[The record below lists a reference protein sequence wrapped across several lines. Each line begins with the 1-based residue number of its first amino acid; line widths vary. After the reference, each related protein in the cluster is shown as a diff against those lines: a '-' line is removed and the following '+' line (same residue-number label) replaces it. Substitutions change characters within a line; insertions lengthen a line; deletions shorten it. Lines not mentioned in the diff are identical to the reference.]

1 MKRVLFVG
9 ESPIG
14 CTGNSNFMR
23 ALLNQVDKKEYHSA
37 CFGVGTTHI
46 LQHDIFQPHPVPI
59 ISADGS
65 ADKWNGKKLLRVI
78 HENPV
83 EVVVFVGID
92 IWVYAPI
99 FDELM
104 NLKRN
109 KNFKWITI
117 CPYDT
122 PELRKDWIHWFRQPD
137 ISCVYSEFGYNLIKS
152 EVPNSRYFRPPL
164 FAHQL
169 FQRLSPE
176 KRAEARHRYFPTIG
190 DGFLFGFLGN
200 NQVRKDPQ
208 KAVLAYSEIKK
219 KHDNAYL
226 YTHLNMQSGVYNLVQ
241 FALDCGLK
249 SGDLLAK
256 SGDPDAWVSL
266 PGMIEIYNCFD
277 ALVNCSLQEGLSWT
291 LLEAMLCG
299 VPVIATDT
307 TAQTE
312 LVKDVGSLVPCN
324 DPAYIPVFAERGQSW
339 INAKCCRQEDLVAA
353 MEQMIVDDSFREKC
367 RQRGFS
373 KAKEWIDGVHNI
385 NNLLKSAF
393 EEEKKTYEVRGGVPY
408 GMKDAV
414 CFAQKSSAGDILMTT
429 KAMKGLKSMFAGKKL
444 IYMTQ
449 RQYVDI
455 LYGNPHID
463 EVHPWDDAE
472 FASYVH
478 RLNPHSERILPGH
491 WGRNCNTLLSDFYW
505 KLLMV
510 SPEPAFIEK
519 KRPQEK
525 IAKQV
530 LDAME
535 KNPVCILHTTG
546 GDPLF
551 RTYQYMS
558 DVEKGLPSY
567 TTIQLGGKAD
577 YDAEADLDLRGKLS
591 FRESAWVMDK
601 AVLSISVDSFISHLA
616 GCIGVSQIVLFG
628 SGNAFVVRPDQTRG
642 ELVCLIPDY
651 IMDCPGLGPCSAS
664 IRNCPVPCT
673 GVHSPNTILEEVSK
687 LEQEGKLRRNE
698 NNGKGSHRFEFVQR
712 DRAIAGVVRKLQA
725 TG

>member
-23 ALLNQVDKKEYHSA
+23 ALLNQLDREKYPSA
-37 CFGVGTTHI
+37 CFGVGTTHV
-46 LQHDIFQPHPVPI
+46 LKHDIFQPHPVPL

-83 EVVVFVGID
+83 EAVVFVGID

-99 FDELM
+99 FEEL
-104 NLKRN
+104 LQLRRA

-122 PELRKDWIHWFRQPD
+122 PELRKDWLTWFRMPD
-137 ISCVYSEFGYNLIKS
+137 ISCVYSEFGYNLIK
-152 EVPNSRYFRPPL
+152 EDVPQARYFRPPL
-164 FAHQL
+164 FAHRI

-176 KRAEARHRYFPTIG
+176 KRAEARHKYFPTIG

-208 KAVLAYSEIKK
+208 KAVLGYSEVKK
-219 KHDNAYL
+219 KHEDSYL
-226 YTHLNMQSGVYNLVQ
+226 YMHLNMQSGVYNLIQ

-249 SGDLLAK
+249 SGDLIAK

-266 PGMIEIYNCFD
+266 PGMVEIYNCFD
-277 ALVNCSLQEGLSWT
+277 ALLNCSLQEGLSWT

-339 INAKCCRQEDLVAA
+339 INANCCKQSDLAEAMLQMVED
-353 MEQMIVDDSFREKC
+353 ENYREKC
-367 RQRGFS
+367 RQRGFQ
-373 KAKEWIDGVHNI
+373 KAKEWTDGVHNI
-385 NNLLKSAF
+385 NDLLDSAF
-393 EEEKKTYEVRGGVPY
+393 EEKEAVSVSSIPY

-429 KAMKGLKSMFAGKKL
+429 KAMKGLKGMFGDKKL
-444 IYMTQ
+444 VYMTQ
-449 RQYVDI
+449 RQYMDI
-455 LYGNPHID
+455 VRGNPDID
-463 EVHPWDDAE
+463 EVIAWDDTAYN
-472 FASYVH
+472 SYVH
-478 RLNPHSERILPGH
+478 RLNPHQDRILPGH

-510 SPEPAFIEK
+510 PPRPAFIDK
-519 KRPQEK
+519 QRPKEK
-525 IAKQV
+525 IAKLV
-530 LDAME
+530 LDALEE
-535 KNPVCILHTTG
+535 KPICILHTTG
-546 GDPLF
+546 GDPAF
-551 RTYQYMS
+551 RTYKYMS
-558 DVEKGLPSY
+558 DVSKGLTLY
-567 TTIQLGGKAD
+567 TTIQLGGGAD
-577 YDAEADLDLRGKLS
+577 FDARADIDLRGKLS

-616 GCIGVSQIVLFG
+616 GCLGVSQIVLFG
-628 SGNAFVVRPDQTRG
+628 SGNAFVVRPDQTKG
-642 ELVCLIPDY
+642 ELVCMVPDY
-651 IMDCPGLGPCSAS
+651 VMDCPGLGPCSAS

-673 GVHSPNTILEEVSK
+673 GIHDPKTILEEVEN
-687 LEQEGKLRRNE
+687 LERENKVKRSAENEEG
-698 NNGKGSHRFEFVQR
+698 SYRFEYVQR
-712 DRAIAGVVRKLQA
+712 DRAIAGVVRELQA
-725 TG
+725 TR

>member
-23 ALLNQVDKKEYHSA
+23 AVLNQLDREKYPSA
-37 CFGVGTTHI
+37 CFGVGTTHV
-46 LQHDIFQPHPVPI
+46 LKHDIFQPHPIPL

-65 ADKWNGKKLLRVI
+65 QDKWNGKKLLRVI

-83 EVVVFVGID
+83 EAVVFVGID

-99 FDELM
+99 FEELLQ
-104 NLKRN
+104 LKRS

-122 PELRKDWIHWFRQPD
+122 PEIRKDWIQWFRLPD

-164 FAHQL
+164 FAHRL

-176 KRAEARHRYFPTIG
+176 QRAEARHKYFPTIG

-208 KAVLAYSEIKK
+208 KAVLAYSQIKK
-219 KHDNAYL
+219 KYEDSYL
-226 YTHLNMQSGVYNLVQ
+226 YMHLNMQSGVYNLVQ

-249 SGDLLAK
+249 SGDLIAK

-277 ALVNCSLQEGLSWT
+277 ALLNCSLQEGLSWT

-312 LVKDVGSLVPCN
+312 LVKDVGELVPCN
-324 DPAYIPVFAERGQSW
+324 DPAYIPVYAERGQSW
-339 INAKCCRQEDLVAA
+339 ISAKCCREEDLVAA
-353 MEQMIVDDSFREKC
+353 MDRIISDEEHRNRC
-367 RQRGFS
+367 RDRGFL
-373 KAKEWIDGVHNI
+373 KAKEWTDGTHNI
-385 NNLLKSAF
+385 NDLLRSAF
-393 EEEKKTYEVRGGVPY
+393 EEEVELKTSSIPY
-408 GMKDAV
+408 GMKDAI

-429 KAMKGLKSMFAGKKL
+429 KALKGLKDMFGDKPL
-444 IYMTQ
+444 VYMTQ
-449 RQYVDI
+449 RQYMDI
-455 LYGNPHID
+455 VRGNPHVD
-463 EVHPWDDAE
+463 EVIAWDDSAY
-472 FASYVH
+472 ASYIH
-478 RLNPHSERILPGH
+478 RLNPHQDRILPGH

-505 KLLMV
+505 KLMMV
-510 SPEPAFIEK
+510 EPDEMFIEK

-525 IAKQV
+525 TAKQV

-535 KNPVCILHTTG
+535 EKPICILHTTG
-546 GDPLF
+546 GDPAF
-551 RTYQYMS
+551 RTYKYMFE
-558 DVEKGLPSY
+558 VAKGLTEY
-567 TTIQLGGKAD
+567 TTIQLGGKHD
-577 YDAEADLDLRGKLS
+577 YDARAELDLRGKLS

-601 AVLSISVDSFISHLA
+601 AVLSINVDSFISHLA
-616 GCIGVSQIVLFG
+616 GYVGVSQITLFG
-628 SGNAFVVRPDQTRG
+628 SGNAFVVRPDQTKG
-642 ELVCLIPDY
+642 ELVCMVPDY
-651 IMDCPGLGPCSAS
+651 VMDCPGLGPCSAS
-664 IRNCPVPCT
+664 IRNCPLPCT
-673 GVHSPNTILEEVSK
+673 GIHDPKSILREVER
-687 LEQEGKLRRNE
+687 LEKEGKIRRSTENE
-698 NNGKGSHRFEFVQR
+698 EGRHRFEYVQR
-712 DRAIAGVVRKLQA
+712 DRAVAGVVRKLQA
-725 TG
+725 SS